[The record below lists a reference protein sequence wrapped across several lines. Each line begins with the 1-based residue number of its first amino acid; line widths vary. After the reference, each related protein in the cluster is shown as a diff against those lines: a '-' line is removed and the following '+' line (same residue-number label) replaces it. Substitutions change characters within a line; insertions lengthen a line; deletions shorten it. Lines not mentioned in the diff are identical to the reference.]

1 MLRETHQDFVVR
13 SSDFRMEKSA
23 WECPTWIVVLHLR
36 YNKKKRKNWL
46 SVCRNKNLKV
56 KWKLS
61 WRQEAVSLWMMR
73 VLKITNFQFFL
84 STLAFLSSSS
94 MKLKGTKIRKN
105 GKRKDVDF
113 VDEYVLVLY
122 SNRIF
127 IPHFLLWIV
136 QSVIRSVSCL

>member
-1 MLRETHQDFVVR
+1 M
-13 SSDFRMEKSA
+13 
-23 WECPTWIVVLHLR
+23 WIVVLHLR
-36 YNKKKRKNWL
+36 YNNNKKRKNWR
-46 SVCRNKNLKV
+46 SVCKTKNLKV

-127 IPHFLLWIV
+127 IFHFLSLDRTV
-136 QSVIRSVSCL
+136 CYSIRLVSLSYVKWPENELYNELS